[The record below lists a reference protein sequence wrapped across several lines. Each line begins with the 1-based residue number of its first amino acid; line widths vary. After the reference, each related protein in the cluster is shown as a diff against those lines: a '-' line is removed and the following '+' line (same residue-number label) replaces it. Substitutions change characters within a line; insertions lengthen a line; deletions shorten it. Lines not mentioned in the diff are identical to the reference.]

1 MAEIRGERKKRAC
14 YAENAWQAFLCESG
28 VVRVEL
34 AKLNIP
40 DLNRS
45 GLRTDEKIMMLV
57 DCLSDFEKKARF
69 ALNNIEQDNLTDELV
84 KSLSAG
90 AGSTVQTGGNK
101 QEENQVSVE
110 EFLDRAYPVGSIY
123 MSVNETS
130 PATLFGGTW
139 VQIQDTFLLASGS
152 SYAAGSTGG
161 EANHTLTVDEMPS
174 HKHLYRVDWTDGDL
188 QKNTVGIGS
197 SAVGV
202 SNSMMGNMGVDRHE
216 DKSAYYTGGSQPHNN
231 MPPYLAVNVW
241 KRTA

>member
-1 MAEIRGERKKRAC
+1 M
-14 YAENAWQAFLCESG
+14 CESG

-40 DLNRS
+40 DLNRT

-90 AGSTVQTGGNK
+90 SGSTVQAGGNK
-101 QEENQVSVE
+101 QENQALLE
-110 EFLDRAYPVGSIY
+110 QILDRAYPVGSIY
-123 MSVNETS
+123 MSVNATS

-139 VQIQDTFLLASGS
+139 ERISGRFLLAADS
-152 SYAAGSTGG
+152 SHAAGSMGG
-161 EANHTLTVDEMPS
+161 EANHTLTVAELPKHS
-174 HKHLYRVDWTDGDL
+174 HVQKGVSFGEENSSPIRLDIQDDGNVVTYDSTGSPTWAIDKSSSATKTYRTISLGVDGD
-188 QKNTVGIGS
+188 TGI
-197 SAVGV
+197 
-202 SNSMMGNMGVDRHE
+202 
-216 DKSAYYTGGSQPHNN
+216 TGGGEAHNN
-231 MPPYLAVNVW
+231 MPPYLAVYVW